1 MNNLKAIVVDDERLA
16 RKELILLLQE
26 FNNISIVAEADD
38 VNSAV
43 VEIEKHNPD
52 VIFLDIQMPGKSG
65 FDLLNSIDVTAKVI
79 FVTAFDEFAI
89 RAFEINALDYLL
101 KPINPER
108 LQSSIERLIQSE
120 SETNEYENLKL
131 LNYDDHLLLNINS
144 KLKFIKIDS
153 IVSISAAGDYSKI
166 IYADGKKGLTLKTM
180 KEWEKRL
187 PTKYFC
193 RIHRSNIVNLNF
205 IEHLEEWFNNS
216 YKVYLKNSS
225 DPLEMS
231 RRYVANLKSKMG

>member
-38 VNSAV
+38 VNSALI
-43 VEIEKHNPD
+43 EIEKHNPD

-65 FDLLNSIDVTAKVI
+65 FDLLNSIDITAKVI

-89 RAFEINALDYLL
+89 RAFEIDALDYLL

-108 LQSSIERLIQSE
+108 LKVSIERLTQNE
-120 SETNEYENLKL
+120 NETKEYENLKL
-131 LNYDDHLLLNINS
+131 LNYDDHLLLNNNS

-153 IVSISAAGDYSKI
+153 IVSISAAGDYSNI

-187 PTKYFC
+187 PTKHFC

-205 IEHLEEWFNNS
+205 VEHLEEWFNNS
-216 YKVYLKNSS
+216 YKVYLNDSS
-225 DPLEMS
+225 EPLVMS

>member
-16 RKELILLLQE
+16 RKELISLLQE
-26 FNNISIVAEADD
+26 FDNISVVAEADD
-38 VNSAV
+38 VNSALI
-43 VEIEKHNPD
+43 EIEKHNPD

-65 FDLLNSIDVTAKVI
+65 FDLLNSIDVAAKII

-89 RAFEINALDYLL
+89 KAFEIDAVDYLL

-108 LQSSIERLIQSE
+108 LKVSIERLTQNE
-120 SETNEYENLKL
+120 SATKEYENLKL

-144 KLKFIKIDS
+144 KLKFIKIES
-153 IVSISAAGDYSKI
+153 IVSITAAGDYSNI
-166 IYADGKKGLTLKTM
+166 VYADSKKGLTLKTM
-180 KEWEKRL
+180 KEWEQRL
-187 PTKYFC
+187 PTKHFC

-205 IEHLEEWFNNS
+205 IDHLEEWFNNS
-216 YKVYLKNSS
+216 YKVYLNNSPE
-225 DPLEMS
+225 PLVMS

>member
-1 MNNLKAIVVDDERLA
+1 MNKFKAIVVDDERLA
-16 RKELILLLQE
+16 RKELISLLQE
-26 FNNISIVAEADD
+26 FNNISVVAEADD
-38 VNSAV
+38 VDSALI
-43 VEIEKHNPD
+43 EIEKHNPD

-65 FDLLNSIDVTAKVI
+65 FDLLNSIDVEAKII

-89 RAFEINALDYLL
+89 RAFEIDAVDYLL

-108 LQSSIERLIQSE
+108 LQVSIERLKQNE
-120 SETNEYENLKL
+120 SETKEYENLKL

-153 IVSISAAGDYSKI
+153 IVSITAAGDYSNI
-166 IYADGKKGLTLKTM
+166 VYADGKKGLTLKTM
-180 KEWEKRL
+180 KEWEERL
-187 PTKYFC
+187 PAKHFC

-205 IEHLEEWFNNS
+205 VDYLEEWFNNS
-216 YKVYLKNSS
+216 YKVYLNNNS
-225 DPLEMS
+225 DPLVIS

>member
-16 RKELILLLQE
+16 RKELILLLHE
-26 FNNISIVAEADD
+26 FNNISVVAEADD
-38 VNSAV
+38 VDSALI
-43 VEIEKHNPD
+43 EIEKHNPD

-65 FDLLNSIDVTAKVI
+65 FDLLNSMDVTAKVI

-108 LQSSIERLIQSE
+108 LQDSIERLEQNKNEEE
-120 SETNEYENLKL
+120 SNLNL
-131 LNYDDHLLLNINS
+131 LNFDDHLLLNINS

-153 IVSISAAGDYSKI
+153 IVSISAAGDYSNI
-166 IYADGKKGLTLKTM
+166 VYADGKKGLTLKTM

-187 PTKYFC
+187 PPKYFC

-216 YKVYLKNSS
+216 YKVYLNNSS
-225 DPLEMS
+225 EPLVMS
-231 RRYVANLKSKMG
+231 RRYVANLKNKMG

>member
-1 MNNLKAIVVDDERLA
+1 MNNLNAIVVDDERLA
-16 RKELILLLQE
+16 RKELILLLKE
-26 FNNISIVAEADD
+26 FNNISVVAEADD

-65 FDLLNSIDVTAKVI
+65 FDLLNIIDVNAKVI

-89 RAFEINALDYLL
+89 RAFEIDALDYLL

-108 LQSSIERLIQSE
+108 LKVSIERLAKNKDD
-120 SETNEYENLKL
+120 TKEYKNLKL
-131 LNYDDHLLLNINS
+131 LNYDDHLLLNISN

-153 IVSISAAGDYSKI
+153 IVSISAAGDYSNI
-166 IYADGKKGLTLKTM
+166 VYADGKKGLTLKTL

-187 PTKYFC
+187 PAKHFC
-193 RIHRSNIVNLNF
+193 RIHRSNIVNLNS

-216 YKVYLKNSS
+216 YKVYLNNSS
-225 DPLEMS
+225 KPLEMS
-231 RRYVANLKSKMG
+231 RRYVANLKSKMS

>member
-1 MNNLKAIVVDDERLA
+1 MNKLKAIVVDDERLA
-16 RKELILLLQE
+16 RKELVLLLRE
-26 FNNISIVAEADD
+26 FDNISVVAEADD

-65 FDLLNSIDVTAKVI
+65 FDLLNLIDVTAKII

-89 RAFEINALDYLL
+89 KAFEIDALDYLL

-108 LQSSIERLIQSE
+108 LKTSIERLVLNE
-120 SETNEYENLKL
+120 SETKEYENLKL
-131 LNYDDHLLLNINS
+131 LNYDDYLLLSINS

-153 IVSISAAGDYSKI
+153 IVSISAAGDYSNI
-166 IYADGKKGLTLKTM
+166 VYADGQKGLTLKTM
-180 KEWEKRL
+180 KEWERRL
-187 PTKYFC
+187 PIKNFC

-205 IEHLEEWFNNS
+205 VEHLEEWFNNS
-216 YKVYLKNSS
+216 YKVYLNNSS
-225 DPLEMS
+225 EPLVMS
-231 RRYVANLKSKMG
+231 RRYVANLKSRMG

>member
-1 MNNLKAIVVDDERLA
+1 MNNLKTIVVDDERLA
-16 RKELILLLQE
+16 RKELILLLKE
-26 FNNISIVAEADD
+26 FNNISVVAEAGD
-38 VNSAV
+38 VNSAML
-43 VEIEKHNPD
+43 EIEKHNPD

-65 FDLLNSIDVTAKVI
+65 FDLLNSIDVTAKII

-89 RAFEINALDYLL
+89 KAFEIDAVDYLL

-108 LQSSIERLIQSE
+108 LKVAIERLTKNE
-120 SETNEYENLKL
+120 SETKEYENLKL
-131 LNYDDHLLLNINS
+131 LNYDDHLLLNINN
-144 KLKFIKIDS
+144 KLKFIKIES
-153 IVSISAAGDYSKI
+153 IVSITAAGDYSNI
-166 IYADGKKGLTLKTM
+166 ICADSTKGLTLKTM

-216 YKVYLKNSS
+216 YKVYLNNNS
-225 DPLEMS
+225 DPLVMS